1 LDTARNLVLLQ
12 EEAVEPGRRRDF
24 RRTDGSPFSK
34 PHPTKGALPLPPPP
48 PSPGAQAVPDGKK
61 PLDAVRGIPKP
72 PTVEDKL
79 QTLRSY
85 RKARGLCIRC
95 GERWQPGHKCAPV
108 IQLHALQEVWNLC
121 QDAFKL
127 PEASDAQATPTEPE
141 VATTAAAHQLFL
153 LSSAAVSAQ
162 PSSQTMQL
170 KGTIGDQEVLILVDS
185 GSSHS
190 FISSTLASNLLG
202 VQSLSSPVSVL
213 VADGSSITC
222 TQEVQMAAWSVQGY
236 EFHSNLKIIPLG
248 SYDMIVGTDWL
259 SAFSPMK
266 VHWAQKWMMNT
277 VWVSTD
283 STPGQLT

>member
-1 LDTARNLVLLQ
+1 
-12 EEAVEPGRRRDF
+12 
-24 RRTDGSPFSK
+24 
-34 PHPTKGALPLPPPP
+34 
-48 PSPGAQAVPDGKK
+48 
-61 PLDAVRGIPKP
+61 
-72 PTVEDKL
+72 
-79 QTLRSY
+79 
-85 RKARGLCIRC
+85 
-95 GERWQPGHKCAPV
+95 
-108 IQLHALQEVWNLC
+108 
-121 QDAFKL
+121 
-127 PEASDAQATPTEPE
+127 
-141 VATTAAAHQLFL
+141 
-153 LSSAAVSAQ
+153 
-162 PSSQTMQL
+162 MQL

-283 STPGQLT
+283 STPGQHTWTCCLFPSSALPDY